1 MISNYPHGACY
12 SPGIQPVSNTPPM
25 RSSYY
30 VSRNPS
36 SPERPYCVVPYYSYQ
51 MVPMYY
57 MPVPYVGNEKRSV
70 SLTSSS
76 SPGDYIPSDVDLS
89 NGWEYQAESDWSP
102 QYEAENNESDWSPQY
117 EAENN
122 EVIFPCPDW
131 GRHDEVSSQDLS
143 PQHSVSPLTEHI
155 ASDFDLETKLHQTDI
170 NTHHGHSS
178 SELPVR
184 HNTETPV
191 VYSRDA
197 ILKYK
202 FLRSDDRTREKLDHL
217 ESPCIQTL
225 FSSTSTFSECADAI
239 IYRHDFSIPALIS
252 AFEDMMEEWSV
263 EPDQTP
269 WFVLR
274 VLIFVRYK
282 KGDSFNPTLVTNGK
296 SVYEH
301 FITQSHSHLQAKIRN
316 ECMSALKD
324 EESSLKFSGSY
335 QEFASFIPEA

>member
-12 SPGIQPVSNTPPM
+12 SPGLQPVSNTPPL

-30 VSRNPS
+30 MSRSPS
-36 SPERPYCVVPYYSYQ
+36 SPDRPYCVVPYYSYQ
-51 MVPMYY
+51 MVPVYY
-57 MPVPYVGNEKRSV
+57 MPVPYTSNEKRSV

-102 QYEAENNESDWSPQY
+102 QYEAENS
-117 EAENN
+117 

-131 GRHDEVSSQDLS
+131 ERRDEVSSQDLS
-143 PQHSVSPLTEHI
+143 PQHSISPLSEHDV
-155 ASDFDLETKLHQTDI
+155 SDLETKLEQTDI
-170 NTHHGHSS
+170 NTHEESNS
-178 SELPVR
+178 SELPVSY
-184 HNTETPV
+184 NTEAPV
-191 VYSRDA
+191 VYSRDS
-197 ILKYK
+197 ILRYK
-202 FLRSDDRTREKLDHL
+202 FLRSDDRTREKLDQL

-239 IYRHDFSIPALIS
+239 IYRQDFSIPALIS
-252 AFEDMMEEWSV
+252 AFEDMIEEWSV

-296 SVYEH
+296 SAYEH

-316 ECMSALKD
+316 ECVSALED

-335 QEFASFIPEA
+335 QEFISFIPEA

>member
-12 SPGIQPVSNTPPM
+12 SPGIQPMSNTPPM
-25 RSSYY
+25 RSPYY
-30 VSRNPS
+30 VSRSPS

-51 MVPMYY
+51 MVPVYY
-57 MPVPYVGNEKRSV
+57 MPVPYTGNDKRSV

-102 QYEAENNESDWSPQY
+102 QFEAENS
-117 EAENN
+117 
-122 EVIFPCPDW
+122 EVIFPYPDW

-143 PQHSVSPLTEHI
+143 PQRSVSQLSEHI
-155 ASDFDLETKLHQTDI
+155 VSDLETKLHQTDI
-170 NTHHGHSS
+170 NTYQGFNS
-178 SELPVR
+178 SELAVIP
-184 HNTETPV
+184 NTETPV
-191 VYSRDA
+191 VYSRDT
-197 ILKYK
+197 IVKYK
-202 FLRSDDRTREKLDHL
+202 FLRSDDRTREQLDNL

-239 IYRHDFSIPALIS
+239 IYRQDFSIPALIS
-252 AFEDMMEEWSV
+252 AFEDMVEEWSV

-296 SVYEH
+296 SVYEY

-316 ECMSALKD
+316 ECMSALED
-324 EESSLKFSGSY
+324 EESNLKFSGSY
-335 QEFASFIPEA
+335 QEFTSFIPEA